1 MWYNSPP
8 MNEVERQEPLPLP
21 TIRRYPAYL
30 RLIRERMAAGEDEV
44 SSAALAAALGI
55 DPVLARKDIAMM
67 GVPGRPRWGYPAK
80 VLADAMQRAL
90 GWDNTTDAALVG
102 CGSLGHA
109 LVGYGGFA
117 EQHLSIVV
125 AFDADPK
132 LHGQTIHGVKVRPMS
147 EVGRLVRRMRI
158 HLGILTVPDAAAQA
172 CAAALVAAGV
182 KGIWNFTSVQLSVPD
197 DVIVQNVDLAQSLAV
212 LSHAIANRQR
222 SSRSCEASK
231 GCL

>member
-30 RLIRERMAAGEDEV
+30 RLIRERIAAGEDEV

-90 GWDNTTDAALVG
+90 GWDNATDAALVG

-125 AFDADPK
+125 AFDANPK

-147 EVGRLVRRMRI
+147 ELGRLVRRMQI
-158 HLGILTVPDAAAQA
+158 HLGILTVPDVAAQE

-197 DVIVQNVDLAQSLAV
+197 DIIVQNVDLAQSLAV

-222 SSRSCEASK
+222 LKA
-231 GCL
+231 

>member
-1 MWYNSPP
+1 
-8 MNEVERQEPLPLP
+8 MNDADRPSPLPLP

-30 RLIRERMAAGEDEV
+30 RLIRERLAAGDEEI

-67 GVPGRPRWGYPAK
+67 GIPGRPRRGYPAREL
-80 VLADAMQRAL
+80 VGAIRHAL
-90 GWDNTTDAALVG
+90 GWDNATDAALVG

-125 AFDADPK
+125 AFDVNPD
-132 LHGQTIHGVKVRPMS
+132 LHGQTVHGVKVRPMKDIN
-147 EVGRLVRRMRI
+147 RLVHRLHI
-158 HLGILTVPDAAAQA
+158 QLGILTVPDSAAQE

-222 SSRSCEASK
+222 SDRS
-231 GCL
+231 

>member
-30 RLIRERMAAGEDEV
+30 RLIRERMAAGEEEV

-67 GVPGRPRWGYPAK
+67 GVPGRPRWGYPARE
-80 VLADAMQRAL
+80 LADAMQRAL

-109 LVGYGGFA
+109 LVGYRGFA

-158 HLGILTVPDAAAQA
+158 QLGILTVPDTAAQE

-182 KGIWNFTSVQLSVPD
+182 KGLWNFTSVQLSVPD
-197 DVIVQNVDLAQSLAV
+197 DIIVQSVDLAQSLAV
-212 LSHAIANRQR
+212 LSHAISNRGR
-222 SSRSCEASK
+222 GRR
-231 GCL
+231 L

>member
-30 RLIRERMAAGEDEV
+30 RLIRERMAAGEEEV
-44 SSAALAAALGI
+44 SSAALAAALGS

-67 GVPGRPRWGYPAK
+67 GVPGRPRWGYPARE
-80 VLADAMQRAL
+80 LADAMQRAL

-125 AFDADPK
+125 AFDVNPD
-132 LHGQTIHGVKVRPMS
+132 LHGQTVHGVKVRPMKDIN
-147 EVGRLVRRMRI
+147 RLVHRLHI
-158 HLGILTVPDAAAQA
+158 QLGILTVPDSAAQE

-222 SSRSCEASK
+222 SDRS
-231 GCL
+231 

>member
-30 RLIRERMAAGEDEV
+30 RLIRERMAAGDEEV

-67 GVPGRPRWGYPAK
+67 GVPGRPRWGYPARE
-80 VLADAMQRAL
+80 LADAMQRAL

-158 HLGILTVPDAAAQA
+158 QLGILTVPDTAAQA

-182 KGIWNFTSVQLSVPD
+182 KGLWNFTSVQLSVPD
-197 DVIVQNVDLAQSLAV
+197 DIIVQNVDLAQSLAV

-222 SSRSCEASK
+222 VKA
-231 GCL
+231 

>member
-1 MWYNSPP
+1 
-8 MNEVERQEPLPLP
+8 MNKDDKHGSLPLP

-30 RLIRERMAAGEDEV
+30 RLIRERMAAGDEEI

-67 GVPGRPRWGYPAK
+67 GIPGRPRWGYPAREL
-80 VLADAMQRAL
+80 VEAIRHAL
-90 GWDNTTDAALVG
+90 GWDNATDAALVG
-102 CGSLGHA
+102 CGSRGHA

-125 AFDADPK
+125 AFDVNPD
-132 LHGQTIHGVKVRPMS
+132 LHGQTVHGVKVRPMKDIN
-147 EVGRLVRRMRI
+147 RLVHRLHI
-158 HLGILTVPDAAAQA
+158 QLGILTVPDSAAQE

-222 SSRSCEASK
+222 SDRS
-231 GCL
+231 

>member
-1 MWYNSPP
+1 
-8 MNEVERQEPLPLP
+8 MNASDRLSPLPLP

-30 RLIRERMAAGEDEV
+30 RLIRERMAAGEEEI

-67 GVPGRPRWGYPAK
+67 GIPGRPRWGYPAREL
-80 VLADAMQRAL
+80 VAAMQHAL
-90 GWDNTTDAALVG
+90 GWDNATDAALIG

-125 AFDADPK
+125 AFDANPE
-132 LHGQTIHGVKVRPMS
+132 LQGQTVHGVKVRPMA
-147 EVGRLVRRMRI
+147 EIGRLVRRLRI
-158 HLGILTVPDAAAQA
+158 RLGILTVPDAAAQE
-172 CAAALVAAGV
+172 CAEALVAAGV

-212 LSHAIANRQR
+212 LSHAIANRER
-222 SSRSCEASK
+222 SHRSETRIHQAHE
-231 GCL
+231 

>member
-1 MWYNSPP
+1 
-8 MNEVERQEPLPLP
+8 MNKDDKQGSLPLP

-30 RLIRERMAAGEDEV
+30 RLIRERMAAGDEEI

-67 GVPGRPRWGYPAK
+67 GIPGRPRWGYPARE
-80 VLADAMQRAL
+80 LADAMQRAL

-158 HLGILTVPDAAAQA
+158 QLGILTVPDTAAQA

-182 KGIWNFTSVQLSVPD
+182 KGLWNFTSVQLSVPD
-197 DVIVQNVDLAQSLAV
+197 DIIVQNVDLAQSLAV

-222 SSRSCEASK
+222 VKA
-231 GCL
+231 

>member
-1 MWYNSPP
+1 
-8 MNEVERQEPLPLP
+8 MNETERREPLPMP

-30 RLIRERMAAGEDEV
+30 RMIQERMAAGDGEI

-67 GVPGRPRWGYPAK
+67 GVPGRPRWGYPARE
-80 VLADAMQRAL
+80 LADAMRRAL

-117 EQHLSIVV
+117 EQHLSIVI

-147 EVGRLVRRMRI
+147 ELGRLVRRMQI
-158 HLGILTVPDAAAQA
+158 HLGILTVPDVAAQE

-197 DVIVQNVDLAQSLAV
+197 DIIVQSVDLAQSLAV
-212 LSHAIANRQR
+212 LSHAISNRGR
-222 SSRSCEASK
+222 GRR
-231 GCL
+231 L

>member
-1 MWYNSPP
+1 MKQSLGKTK
-8 MNEVERQEPLPLP
+8 LPLP
-21 TIRRYPAYL
+21 TIRRYPLYL
-30 RLIRERMAAGEDEV
+30 RAIKARIAGGELTV
-44 SSAALAAALGI
+44 SSAALADELGL
-55 DPVLARKDIAMM
+55 DPVLTRKDLAMS
-67 GVPGRPRWGYPAK
+67 GVTGRPRRGYPAK
-80 VLADAMQRAL
+80 ELCVAMNRAL
-90 GWDNTTDAALVG
+90 GWDNATDAALVG

-125 AFDADPK
+125 AFDANPK

-147 EVGRLVRRMRI
+147 EVSRLVRRMRI

-197 DVIVQNVDLAQSLAV
+197 DIIVQNVDLAQSLAV

-222 SSRSCEASK
+222 LKA
-231 GCL
+231 

>member
-1 MWYNSPP
+1 
-8 MNEVERQEPLPLP
+8 MNASDRLSPLPLP

-30 RLIRERMAAGEDEV
+30 RLIRERMAAGEEEI

-67 GVPGRPRWGYPAK
+67 GIPGRPRWGYPAREL
-80 VLADAMQRAL
+80 VAAMQHAL
-90 GWDNTTDAALVG
+90 GWDNATDAALIG

-125 AFDADPK
+125 AFDANPE
-132 LHGQTIHGVKVRPMS
+132 LQGQTVHGVKVRPMT
-147 EVGRLVRRMRI
+147 EIGRLVRRLRI
-158 HLGILTVPDAAAQA
+158 RLGILTVPDAAAQE
-172 CAAALVAAGV
+172 CAEELVAAGV

-212 LSHAIANRQR
+212 LSHAIANRER
-222 SSRSCEASK
+222 SHRS
-231 GCL
+231 

>member
-1 MWYNSPP
+1 MWYNGAM
-8 MNEVERQEPLPLP
+8 MNKDDKQVSLPLP

-30 RLIRERMAAGEDEV
+30 RLIHERMAAGDEEI

-67 GVPGRPRWGYPAK
+67 GIPGRPRWGYPAREL
-80 VLADAMQRAL
+80 VEAIRHAL
-90 GWDNTTDAALVG
+90 GWDNATDA
-102 CGSLGHA
+102 A

-125 AFDADPK
+125 AFDANPS
-132 LHGQTIHGVKVRPMS
+132 LHGQTVHGVKVRPM
-147 EVGRLVRRMRI
+147 EEINRLVHRLHI
-158 HLGILTVPDAAAQA
+158 QLGILTVPDSAAQE

-197 DVIVQNVDLAQSLAV
+197 DVIVQSVDLAQSLAV
-212 LSHAIANRQR
+212 LSHKIANRQR
-222 SSRSCEASK
+222 SENI
-231 GCL
+231 

>member
-1 MWYNSPP
+1 
-8 MNEVERQEPLPLP
+8 MNETERREPLPMP

-30 RLIRERMAAGEDEV
+30 RMIQERMAAGDGEI
-44 SSAALAAALGI
+44 SSATLAAALGI

-67 GVPGRPRWGYPAK
+67 GVPGRPRWGYPARE
-80 VLADAMQRAL
+80 LADAMQRAL

-117 EQHLSIVV
+117 EQHLSIVM

-147 EVGRLVRRMRI
+147 ELGRLVRRMQI
-158 HLGILTVPDAAAQA
+158 HLGILTVPDVAAQE

-197 DVIVQNVDLAQSLAV
+197 DIIVQSVDLAQSLAV
-212 LSHAIANRQR
+212 LSHAISNRGR
-222 SSRSCEASK
+222 GRR
-231 GCL
+231 L